1 MGPFST
7 HAMVQVLAFKNT
19 VPYCFS
25 TEKSASV
32 TTVIK
37 HKLPESNDTHLTA
50 VFSCRY
56 FGNFIRVLGFF
67 LRKNWEILHIFQLGK
82 GPVIGPKIGVG
93 KSLPLMT
100 LTYFTARS
108 T

>member
-1 MGPFST
+1 MGENSENGNHDLKLDTTCSFPDSAHGPFST

-67 LRKNWEILHIFQLGK
+67 YLKIGKFYTFFNWER
-82 GPVIGPKIGVG
+82 V
-93 KSLPLMT
+93 
-100 LTYFTARS
+100 R
-108 T
+108 